1 MTDETVAL
9 RDLLTARGQWNGA
22 AAG

>member
-9 RDLLTARGQWNGA
+9 RDVLIARGEWHPRP
-22 AAG
+22 AG